1 MVKDVW
7 YEAVSTDFPKLRFIV
22 MRVSDIEVLH
32 DEWYYDRPF
41 LSYEVVIHGDEHRI
55 ASFVGDNWH
64 LRKLSLLELELL

>member
-32 DEWYYDRPF
+32 DEWYHEQPF
-41 LSYEVVIHGDEHRI
+41 ITYEVIIYGDEHSI
-55 ASFVGDNWH
+55 VSLVIDNWH